1 MSNKKR
7 KEAISSLLSFLLLI
21 RALVVRTVLR
31 TLWAGLRAIR
41 ILRSL
46 LGTGLSGA
54 VHVLR
59 SGVPS
64 LREFLG
70 VAVDVR
76 GVLILDS
83 FLEGAE
89 GRLDG

>member
-1 MSNKKR
+1 MSSKK
-7 KEAISSLLSFLLLI
+7 KEAISSLLSFSLLLI

-31 TLWAGLRAIR
+31 ALWAGLRAIR
-41 ILRSL
+41 ILMSL

-76 GVLILDS
+76 DVLILDRRRAHS
-83 FLEGAE
+83 YP
-89 GRLDG
+89 R